1 MHVIDERNESSE
13 WPPSLFIPE
22 TGTSPTSIASL
33 LKSFL
38 FVKYVAFF
46 WKVGGGNYEREISKR
61 EQTRRAKLIR
71 SL

>member
-46 WKVGGGNYEREISKR
+46 WKVGGGAIMKG
-61 EQTRRAKLIR
+61 KLVNENKPGEP
-71 SL
+71 S